1 MWDSWDY
8 IKEVGKQHQDSTIC
22 EEINVNKKIL
32 FQLVDSSRKYYK
44 KLNSSGYISNEEMKY
59 FTHERKKRV
68 I

>member
-8 IKEVGKQHQDSTIC
+8 IEEVGKQLQDSTIY

-44 KLNSSGYISNEEMKY
+44 KLNSSGYISYQEMKY
-59 FTHERKKRV
+59 FTYECKKRV

>member
-8 IKEVGKQHQDSTIC
+8 IEEVGKQLQDSTIY